1 MALCSTAPCPL
12 WPCAAALQP
21 PAALRRCACSAR
33 AAGVRSLAL
42 ARVRATSAARRG
54 LRAGGKATSAERP
67 GAGRWQLGAQGGGR
81 RGHGKLGQTAT
92 RRRHGVIGRREGH
105 ESDAG
110 LQVWKMDFGPC
121 VPMWAGSGGWEMG
134 CSEFLAKREIAT
146 IVARLVVSFLFF
158 LNYVHRVYYI

>member
-1 MALCSTAPCPL
+1 MLCTCAAALCSTAPLPPARRCPST
-12 WPCAAALQP
+12 
-21 PAALRRCACSAR
+21 PAALRGCACSAH
-33 AAGVRSLAL
+33 AGAP
-42 ARVRATSAARRG
+42 
-54 LRAGGKATSAERP
+54 ATSAERP

>member
-1 MALCSTAPCPL
+1 VRGSPVQHGNPVPCGLARLCLLGARGRRPKSG
-12 WPCAAALQP
+12 PCACLSRERDAA
-21 PAALRRCACSAR
+21 CA
-33 AAGVRSLAL
+33 
-42 ARVRATSAARRG
+42 RG
-54 LRAGGKATSAERP
+54 AQATSAERP